1 MNIIIEN
8 HETLEYLTESGIWS
22 KKPLE
27 GKRFANSRT
36 AFRAAKQEAI
46 GKFNIVAF
54 IAATEQFVNLN
65 HGRGT
70 RATTEPAELSTTT

>member
-1 MNIIIEN
+1 MNILIEN
-8 HETLEYLTESGIWS
+8 HETQEYLTEAGIWS

-36 AFRAAKQEAI
+36 AFRTAKQEAI

-54 IAATEQFVNLN
+54 IPTTEQFVNLN

-70 RATTEPAELSTTT
+70 RAATETGEL